1 VKYLVVYLTLFLSID
16 LTKKEAIYPPELALR
31 AFFAWCA
38 FVVFTRLTAWATAVA
53 FLSLLVLYLSDSMVA
68 WNLSQDEDVTFWRQT
83 AVWAM
88 GLFALSG
95 TVGFV
100 QYLIFQLNE
109 RKDEFN
115 LFTFLL
121 GVRECDKLNKKSKL
135 NHEHNQYWEYLGD

>member
-31 AFFAWCA
+31 AFYAWCV
-38 FVVFTRLTAWATAVA
+38 FVFYTRVTAWATAVA

-88 GLFALSG
+88 GHFALSG
-95 TVGFV
+95 TAGFV
-100 QYLIFQLNE
+100 QYYLFQRNE
-109 RKDEFN
+109 KKDKFN
-115 LFTFLL
+115 LFTFFV
-121 GVRECDKLNKKSKL
+121 GVRECDKLNKKSK
-135 NHEHNQYWEYLGD
+135 NYKRNQYWEYLGD